1 MSYLVPVLILMLLI
15 YAYYKK
21 TDVYGAFL
29 LGVKETFPMLLQI
42 LPPMAAMIA
51 ALSVLRASG
60 ALSAFIAFTAPVFE
74 AVGLKR
80 ELVPLFVLR
89 PFSGSASMALLKDV
103 YDTYGVDSFSGY
115 AASVMLGSTETIF
128 YTIALYFGAVG
139 VTKTRYTLPVAIL
152 AGIVGT
158 AAALLFAYA
167 AFA

>member
-1 MSYLVPVLILMLLI
+1 MSYLIPALILALLV
-15 YAYYKK
+15 YAFLKK
-21 TDVYGAFL
+21 TDVYGAFIT
-29 LGVKETFPMLLQI
+29 GAKEALPMLLQV
-42 LPPMAAMIA
+42 LPPMAGMMA
-51 ALSVLRASG
+51 ALTVLRASG
-60 ALSAFIAFTAPVFE
+60 ALAVFVNFVAPAFE

-89 PFSGSASMALLKDV
+89 PFSGTASMALLKDV
-103 YDTYGVDSFSGY
+103 FDTYGVDSFSGY

-139 VTKTRYTLPVAIL
+139 VTKTRYTVPVALI
-152 AGIVGT
+152 AGVVGT

>member
-1 MSYLVPVLILMLLI
+1 MSYLIPVLILALLI
-15 YAYYKK
+15 YAYLKK
-21 TDVYGAFL
+21 TDVYGAFIT
-29 LGVKETFPMLLQI
+29 GAKEALPMLLQV
-42 LPPMAAMIA
+42 LPPMAAMMA
-51 ALSVLRASG
+51 ALTVLRASG
-60 ALSAFIAFTAPVFE
+60 ALAAFVNFVAPVFE

-103 YDTYGVDSFSGY
+103 FDTYGVDSFSGY

-139 VTKTRYTLPVAIL
+139 VTKTRYTIPVAL
-152 AGIVGT
+152 FAGVVGT

-167 AFA
+167 VFA

>member
-1 MSYLVPVLILMLLI
+1 MSYLVPALILTLLV
-15 YAYYKK
+15 YGYVKK

-29 LGVKETFPMLLQI
+29 AGAKEALPMLLQV
-42 LPPMAAMIA
+42 LPSMAAMMA
-51 ALSVLRASG
+51 ALTALRASG
-60 ALSAFIAFTAPVFE
+60 ALEAFIGFAAPAFE

-103 YDTYGVDSFSGY
+103 YDAYGVDSFSGY

-139 VTKTRYTLPVAIL
+139 VSKTRYTVPVALL

-158 AAALLFAYA
+158 AAALGFAYA
-167 AFA
+167 AFS

>member
-1 MSYLVPVLILMLLI
+1 MSYLVPVLILALLI
-15 YAYYKK
+15 YAYLKK
-21 TDVYGAFL
+21 TDVYGAFIA
-29 LGVKETFPMLLQI
+29 GAKEAFPMLLQV
-42 LPPMAAMIA
+42 LPPMAAMMA
-51 ALSVLRASG
+51 ALTVLRASG
-60 ALSAFIAFTAPVFE
+60 ALEALVNFAAPAFE

-103 YDTYGVDSFSGY
+103 YDNYGVDSFSGY

-139 VTKTRYTLPVAIL
+139 VTKTRYTLPVAL
-152 AGIVGT
+152 FAGVVGT

-167 AFA
+167 AFK